1 MKKHKVL
8 HVIGGGEIGGAEELV
23 LTLLKLLDRN
33 KYEAHL
39 ICLCEGP
46 FEAVAAQ
53 QGFKTSTIPMKHRMD
68 LSPVGPLRKYIQEQ
82 DISIVH
88 THGVRANLVA
98 RIAARKESR
107 PVVTSVHSVLRYDYD
122 TAAKA
127 LFARFLTR
135 LTNSRTDRF
144 IAISRAIE
152 EDILGMG
159 VPKDRITLI
168 HNGLDISKF
177 GLPEAAGSMMKKLG
191 LNPNLPIIGVV
202 ARLHPVKGHEY
213 FLQAARIM
221 LDKGVKAQFLLVGD
235 GIYRE
240 KLENLCRALNLEQD
254 VFMPGYYSP
263 VEDIYGISDLV
274 CLPSLMEG
282 LGMVIL
288 EAMHFNVPVVASKVG
303 GVPEIIK
310 DGVNGFL
317 VEPRD
322 PEGLAQA
329 MTNILLDSDLRDR
342 LCRQGQ
348 ETVGVFS
355 MESMI
360 RKEEKIYE
368 DLIARFGL

>member
-33 KYEAHL
+33 KYEAYL

-53 QGFKTSTIPMKHRMD
+53 QGLKTSTIPMKHRVD
-68 LSPVGPLRKYIQEQ
+68 LSPVQPLRKYIQEQ

-98 RIAARKESR
+98 RIAACRESR
-107 PVVTSVHSVLRYDYD
+107 PIVTSVHSVLRYDYD

-127 LFARFLTR
+127 LFARVLTR
-135 LTNSRTDRF
+135 LTNLKTDRF

-159 VPKDRITLI
+159 VNPDRITLI

-177 GLPEAAGSMMKKLG
+177 GLPADGEQLKNNLG
-191 LNPNLPIIGVV
+191 LNPDLPIVSVV

-213 FLQAARIM
+213 FLQAARIL
-221 LDKGVKAQFLLVGD
+221 LDRGIKAQFLLVGD
-235 GIYRE
+235 GIYRDRLE
-240 KLENLCRALNLEQD
+240 KMRTDLKLDQD

-263 VEDIYGISDLV
+263 IEDIYGISDLV

-288 EAMHFNVPVVASKVG
+288 EAMHFNVPVVASRVG
-303 GVPEIIK
+303 GVPEIIT
-310 DGVNGFL
+310 DGVNGLL

-322 PEGLAQA
+322 PEGLAAA
-329 MTNILLDSDLRDR
+329 MAKVFSDPELRGR
-342 LCRQGQ
+342 LCTQGQ
-348 ETVGVFS
+348 KTVGVFS

-368 DLIARFGL
+368 DLITQFRL